1 MPLMKSEDLSKELWS
16 IANIITGF
24 SVAQVL
30 AVTFALRGNLAVL
43 QCPDHRALKIAVS
56 IIAVLMGGAYCFAV
70 HRCRMLA
77 LSLDADHDEIWR
89 QINYGRMACILL
101 FTAILIFGLFAPE
114 IFHQPATSTAGV
126 RQ

>member
-1 MPLMKSEDLSKELWS
+1 MNPEDLSKELWS

-30 AVTFALRGNLAVL
+30 AVTFALSGNLAVL
-43 QCPDHRALKIAVS
+43 QSPNRRAVKIAVS
-56 IIAVLMGGAYCFAV
+56 IIALLMGLAYCFAV

-77 LSLDADHDEIWR
+77 LSLHAGHDEIWR
-89 QINYGRMACILL
+89 EINYGRMACILL

-114 IFHQPATSTAGV
+114 IFQRAAPSTADV
-126 RQ
+126 KQ